1 MKILSI
7 SVILLLV
14 VLGGAPVEAVEAEH
28 NLQVRLDPT
37 ARRIISIDQ
46 LQIRPEGA
54 EHLEFRLS
62 EAAENLRVELQGRSV
77 PSERT
82 HTRLRIVLPTHLRRH
97 QIRVDISYEA
107 VFDDP
112 APRMPLNTDNPGYGV
127 SGTISEAGVLLLAG
141 AGWYPHIDADTTTY
155 RVRVEAPADWI
166 AVTAG
171 RSLGMETRDNRS
183 VSSWLIDHP
192 VRGLS
197 LSAGRYE
204 VRRKVIGK
212 TTAETYFFPESSALA
227 DAYLDAVV
235 DYIGLYED
243 LFGAYPFAKFAVVEN
258 FFPTGYGFPS
268 YTLIGSRVLRL
279 PFIISTSLGHEIAH
293 CWWGNGVHVDY
304 RKGNWS
310 EGLTTYVADY
320 LYKER
325 RSAAAAVD
333 YRRQILRNYA
343 SLVPPDRDF
352 ALTRFIS
359 RTDPLTKTVGYDK
372 GAMVFHMLRRKV
384 GEEAFWG
391 ALRDVY
397 RESIFETVSWDG
409 LQNAFER
416 RSGISLQDFFDQWV
430 RQNGAPQLAFE
441 DIHREPTE
449 NGWRIQGR
457 IIQDAPAFQIA
468 GTLRVETVS
477 GEFETTLQFSGPET
491 SFEIASDAAP
501 LALAFDP
508 EFHVFRR
515 LHPTEIPP
523 TVNSVKG
530 ASSLRVILA
539 EAAGS
544 DLASVADTLQVSLGL
559 DGVPVLREREIT
571 PEFIANHDLLWIG
584 LPKKENR
591 LALAG
596 DRVTLGPSLFRLN
609 AKSYANPEDVFF
621 GVFEH
626 PSRSGGIVGLFL
638 PLSPGSAQTAAR
650 KITHYG
656 KYSYLVFH
664 SGRNVQKGTWPVQT
678 SPVIHHF
685 DS

>member
-1 MKILSI
+1 
-7 SVILLLV
+7 
-14 VLGGAPVEAVEAEH
+14 
-28 NLQVRLDPT
+28 
-37 ARRIISIDQ
+37 
-46 LQIRPEGA
+46 
-54 EHLEFRLS
+54 
-62 EAAENLRVELQGRSV
+62 
-77 PSERT
+77 
-82 HTRLRIVLPTHLRRH
+82 
-97 QIRVDISYEA
+97 
-107 VFDDP
+107 
-112 APRMPLNTDNPGYGV
+112 
-127 SGTISEAGVLLLAG
+127 
-141 AGWYPHIDADTTTY
+141 
-155 RVRVEAPADWI
+155 
-166 AVTAG
+166 
-171 RSLGMETRDNRS
+171 
-183 VSSWLIDHP
+183 
-192 VRGLS
+192 
-197 LSAGRYE
+197 
-204 VRRKVIGK
+204 
-212 TTAETYFFPESSALA
+212 
-227 DAYLDAVV
+227 
-235 DYIGLYED
+235 
-243 LFGAYPFAKFAVVEN
+243 
-258 FFPTGYGFPS
+258 
-268 YTLIGSRVLRL
+268 
-279 PFIISTSLGHEIAH
+279 
-293 CWWGNGVHVDY
+293 VDY

-325 RSAAAAVD
+325 RSAAAALE

-352 ALTRFIS
+352 ALTRFMS

-372 GAMVFHMLRRKV
+372 GAMVFHMLRRNV

-441 DIHREPTE
+441 DIHREPDE
-449 NGWRIQGR
+449 NGWRIKGR
-457 IIQDAPAFQIA
+457 IIQAAPAFQIA
-468 GTLRVETVS
+468 GTLRLETVS
-477 GEFETTLQFSGPET
+477 GEFETSLQFSGTET
-491 SFEIASDAAP
+491 PFEIASDAAP
-501 LALAFDP
+501 LVLTFDP

-515 LHPTEIPP
+515 LNPAEIPP

-544 DLASVADTLQVSLGL
+544 DLTAVADILQVSLGL
-559 DGVPVLREREIT
+559 DGSPVLREKEIT

-638 PLSPGSAQTAAR
+638 PLSSGSAQTVAR